1 MEARPRADDRGQLL
15 GLSACHD
22 RKRFIGI
29 ALFWLNIF
37 LLALIVR
44 LPLIRFISWDYE
56 DFQTWYDFIE
66 DNGYFTALKYDF
78 SIYNVPYL
86 YLLVLAAITLPGL
99 DDLLVMKA
107 IPIAFSFV
115 LIFFVYKCVCLK
127 YSEAKTIPYLAAL
140 VTLFAPTVIL
150 NGAAW
155 GQSDSIYTAFLIVC
169 LWALLSGHQAWAFVA
184 FGLSFSFKLQAVF
197 LGPMF
202 FWLLIKKQVSWRYLF
217 LIPLVYMI
225 TIIPALFVGRPLDEL
240 LLIYFNQTGETER
253 LTKNAPNV
261 YQWIPDRYYSW
272 YPIGILFTVFI
283 VLIIALLV
291 HRSQVNMDRNFWV
304 HLATFSVLIV
314 PFFLPKMHERYFF
327 PADII
332 AIILAF
338 YFPKFWYT
346 PVIIGLVSLLSYLPF
361 LYGVTPIS
369 LAWLALFPLAL
380 ITVLGWKLL
389 RTLGHLP
396 PSRVRVSRLRR
407 SARTHRRPPR

>member
-1 MEARPRADDRGQLL
+1 MPRRIRSLP
-15 GLSACHD
+15 ACHD

-29 ALFWLNIF
+29 TLFWLNIF

-56 DFQTWYDFIE
+56 DFQTWYKFIE

-78 SIYNVPYL
+78 SIYSVPYL
-86 YLLVLAAITLPGL
+86 YLLALAAITFPGL

-107 IPIAFSFV
+107 IPIAFSFILV
-115 LIFFVYKCVCLK
+115 FFVYKCVCLK

-169 LWALLSGHQAWAFVA
+169 LWALLSGRQAWAFIA
-184 FGLSFSFKLQAVF
+184 FGLAFSFKLQAVF
-197 LGPMF
+197 LGPLF
-202 FWLLIKKQVSWRYLF
+202 FWLLIKKQISWRYLF
-217 LIPLVYMI
+217 LTPLVYI
-225 TIIPALFVGRPLDEL
+225 VTILPALFVGRSLNEL
-240 LLIYFNQTGETER
+240 LFIYLNQTGETDR

-261 YQWIPDRYYSW
+261 YQWIPDRYYDW
-272 YPIGILFTVFI
+272 YPIGIIFTVLI

-291 HRSQVNMDRNFWV
+291 HRSQANMDRNFWV
-304 HLATFSVLIV
+304 HLATLSVLIV

-338 YFPKFWYT
+338 YFPKFGYI
-346 PVIIGLVSLLSYLPF
+346 PVVIGLVSLLSYLPF

-380 ITVLGWKLL
+380 IAVLGWQLL
-389 RTLGHLP
+389 QTLGHLP
-396 PSRVRVSRLRR
+396 RHSGRVNRPRR
-407 SARTHRRPPR
+407 STRTGHRPLR